1 VSAATKAKL
10 ALAWLGCAVFAIP
23 LIAHAYAG
31 SASRYFGDDF
41 CASAVFRDHG
51 LVGGQRWFYMN
62 WGAVPTT
69 LLLMALTHPAGVR
82 LTRILPAIAL
92 VAWVAAAAWAVRRM
106 TEQLGDRF
114 DVASSLLLA
123 ELIVYATLADSPN
136 VIQSLYLRVPM
147 FEYVG
152 PLIGLMFYAGFLARG
167 AARPSAAPGA
177 MVTSGAIAFVT
188 GSFGPT
194 YVALQTTAV
203 ALAILVAWAVDRS
216 DRSRTLRQL
225 LIAGLTGSLAS
236 LVFIAVAPGNTI
248 RQHSFQSSPT
258 VFGIVKWSL
267 LSTFFMFA
275 RPLLPLLHGAIVAS
289 VPRVSAETPV
299 WLGKALD
306 MAASPL
312 TPVLLVGVSASVAF
326 TRGTSTAGDRRHA
339 RLALIG
345 IPIVAFV
352 FIMACMAPSVYGTS
366 APPPPRALIIP
377 QFALVCLTVCWGYAL
392 GVWARAF
399 SASGRRFMPPVVA
412 AIACAAVWASLASAR
427 ATVREGVALRQWAV
441 RWDETDRLLRA
452 EHARG
457 RRHAVVPAVDSIG
470 GVGSIGRNPNDWVNW
485 CAARYY
491 DFDTITGV
499 TARP

>member
-1 VSAATKAKL
+1 VTRAKV
-10 ALAWLGCAVFAIP
+10 AWLGCAVFAIP
-23 LIAHAYAG
+23 LIAYAYAG

-69 LLLMALTHPAGVR
+69 LLLMALTDPAGVW

-92 VAWVAAAAWAVRRM
+92 AAWVAATAWAVRRL
-106 TEQLGDRF
+106 TERIGDRF
-114 DVASSLLLA
+114 DVAASLLLG
-123 ELIVYATLADSPN
+123 ELIVYATIADSPN

-152 PLIGLMFYAGFLARG
+152 PLIGLMLYTGFLARSS
-167 AARPSAAPGA
+167 ARPSAGAGA
-177 MVTSGAIAFVT
+177 MAASGAIAFVT

-203 ALAILVAWAVDRS
+203 ALAVLVAWALDRS
-216 DRSRTLRQL
+216 DRSRTLRHL
-225 LIAGLTGSLAS
+225 LIAGLTGSLAA
-236 LVFIAVAPGNTI
+236 LAFIAVAPGNAI
-248 RQHSFQSSPT
+248 RQHSFQSSPSAP
-258 VFGIVKWSL
+258 GIVKWSL
-267 LSTFFMFA
+267 LSTVFMVA
-275 RPLLPLLHGAIVAS
+275 RPLLPLLHGTIVTAA
-289 VPRVSAETPV
+289 PRALGETPV

-312 TPVLLVGVSASVAF
+312 TPIVLVGVSASVAF
-326 TRGTSTAGDRRHA
+326 TRATSAAGDQRHA
-339 RLALIG
+339 RLALLG
-345 IPIVAFV
+345 IPIVACV
-352 FIMACMAPSVYGTS
+352 LIMACMAPSVYGTS

-377 QFALVCLTVCWGYAL
+377 QFVFVCLSVCWGHAL
-392 GVWARAF
+392 GVWARTF
-399 SASGRRFMPPVVA
+399 NASGRGFMRPVVA
-412 AIACAAVWASLASAR
+412 AIACAAVWASFASAR
-427 ATVREGVALRQWAV
+427 ATIREGTALRQWAV
-441 RWDETDRLLRA
+441 RWDETDRLLRV

-470 GVGSIGRNPNDWVNW
+470 GVGSIGPNPNDWVNW